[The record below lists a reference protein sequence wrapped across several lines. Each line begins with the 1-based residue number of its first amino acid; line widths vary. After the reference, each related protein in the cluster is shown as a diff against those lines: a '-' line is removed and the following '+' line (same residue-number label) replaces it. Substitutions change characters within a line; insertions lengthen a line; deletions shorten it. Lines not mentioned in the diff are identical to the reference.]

1 MRLGNADWR
10 GLDAVGGEGAGRT
23 TGSFRVDEREIEAVD
38 GGVFNAA
45 TDSAGQKAFRRA
57 DTAFDFGYW
66 KVHDRA
72 KRRRMAAVKN
82 FATRQ
87 SD

>member
-10 GLDAVGGEGAGRT
+10 GFDAVGGESAGRV
-23 TGSFRVDEREIEAVD
+23 TGFFRVDEREIEAVD
-38 GGVFNAA
+38 GWIFNAA
-45 TDSAGQKAFRRA
+45 TDGTGQKAFRRA

-66 KVHDRA
+66 KVHDSA

-87 SD
+87 SG